1 MLIWQQMNIY
11 LHKIMSFN
19 HEAPHT
25 KLIRQELQTIRG
37 DGFVEQKKSTLDN
50 NDDFLH
56 CPTDG
61 LPSVVG

>member
-19 HEAPHT
+19 HEAPPY
-25 KLIRQELQTIRG
+25 KVNPAGAADNPWRWFRG
-37 DGFVEQKKSTLDN
+37 AKKSTLDN

>member
-37 DGFVEQKKSTLDN
+37 DGFVEQKKA
-50 NDDFLH
+50 H
-56 CPTDG
+56 
-61 LPSVVG
+61 

>member
-1 MLIWQQMNIY
+1 M
-11 LHKIMSFN
+11 KP
-19 HEAPHT
+19 PHT